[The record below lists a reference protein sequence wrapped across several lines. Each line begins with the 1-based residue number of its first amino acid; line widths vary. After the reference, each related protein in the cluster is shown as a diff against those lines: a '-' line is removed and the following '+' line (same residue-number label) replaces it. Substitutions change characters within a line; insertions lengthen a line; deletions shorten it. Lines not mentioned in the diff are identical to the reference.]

1 MNPPKI
7 SIVVPVLNEAA
18 NLRLVLPGLPDVH
31 EIILVDG
38 GSVDH
43 TIETA
48 QQVRPEIKILQQTRR
63 GKGNALVCGFEA
75 ATGDIIVMFDADGS
89 ADPQEIPRFVD
100 ALVKGADYA
109 KGTRFCKTDTG
120 RAGSDD
126 ISLIRM
132 AGNAGLNAVANLLF
146 RTRFSDLCYGYNAF
160 WRGIL
165 PLLHLPPVAASD
177 IKPDQLLWGDGFE
190 IEAVLSC
197 RVAAAHLRVT
207 EVPSLERCRIHGA
220 SNLRTFSDGTR
231 VLRTLVNERV
241 RARHLRRAARPA
253 LAGRPAAS
261 RSGLEP
267 PSDLLTTTPSS
278 YGGER
283 QTGRVHLSPLR
294 SSTGGAP
301 RALARGKSQP
311 CAGYEDVRNDS

>member
-109 KGTRFCKTDTG
+109 K
-120 RAGSDD
+120 
-126 ISLIRM
+126 
-132 AGNAGLNAVANLLF
+132 
-146 RTRFSDLCYGYNAF
+146 
-160 WRGIL
+160 
-165 PLLHLPPVAASD
+165 
-177 IKPDQLLWGDGFE
+177 
-190 IEAVLSC
+190 
-197 RVAAAHLRVT
+197 
-207 EVPSLERCRIHGA
+207 
-220 SNLRTFSDGTR
+220 
-231 VLRTLVNERV
+231 
-241 RARHLRRAARPA
+241 
-253 LAGRPAAS
+253 
-261 RSGLEP
+261 
-267 PSDLLTTTPSS
+267 
-278 YGGER
+278 
-283 QTGRVHLSPLR
+283 
-294 SSTGGAP
+294 
-301 RALARGKSQP
+301 
-311 CAGYEDVRNDS
+311 